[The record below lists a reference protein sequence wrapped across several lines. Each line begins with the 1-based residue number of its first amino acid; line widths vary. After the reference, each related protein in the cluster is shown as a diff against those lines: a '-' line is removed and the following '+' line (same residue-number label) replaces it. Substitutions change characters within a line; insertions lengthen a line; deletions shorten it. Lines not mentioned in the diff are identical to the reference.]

1 MVLTTKILG
10 VIGAVILADIA
21 VATMV
26 ALALIF
32 ADVDFIGLA
41 ALVSAV
47 GSAIAAIY
55 AAKAHAASLQNA
67 MSMVTVK
74 EDMATAKTDI
84 RKVEI
89 ATNSM
94 KDALMVKTEEE
105 ALARGIRT
113 GTAEEKARNKGNDEP
128 IKPVVSSAPAPA
140 IAPVHMEVENMN
152 VDTLNVPEK
161 DKPKK

>member
-128 IKPVVSSAPAPA
+128 IKPVVSSAPA